1 MSVESGHCFIIQGL
15 VINRIRRTPK
25 IRIVFRL
32 YGGLVYL
39 CRIKSRP
46 YIRQTMKP
54 TAAVYLDNAATTR
67 LDPEV
72 LDAMLPLMTEQF
84 GNPSSIH
91 SHGRPVRTA
100 IEKAR
105 KTVAGLLNTSPAE
118 IFFTS
123 GGTEADNTA
132 IQSSIETY
140 GLTHAIT
147 SPLEHHAVLH
157 TLDHLAKRGVIRLS
171 LVNVDRKGHIDL
183 AHLESLLESNRNEG
197 NGRSLVSLMHG
208 NNEIGN
214 MLDLHRTGEICRA
227 YDAIFHSD
235 TVQTMGHFRH
245 DLQQLPV
252 DFIVGAA
259 HKFHGPKGVGFL
271 YVNADRAKIHPFMYG
286 GAQERNMRGGTENV
300 YGIVGLAKALEIAY
314 RDMDAHRQHITS
326 LKRRM
331 IEQLREKMPDGAGG
345 PVLFNG
351 DSADIDNSLYTV
363 LNVSLP
369 ASDIND
375 MLLFSLDIAR
385 ISASGGSACSSG
397 SNVGSHVLAALP
409 GLDAE
414 RGYVRF
420 SFGKYNTAEEVD
432 YAVDTLVGLYQK
444 ELVK

>member
-1 MSVESGHCFIIQGL
+1 M
-15 VINRIRRTPK
+15 TP
-25 IRIVFRL
+25 
-32 YGGLVYL
+32 
-39 CRIKSRP
+39 
-46 YIRQTMKP
+46 T
-54 TAAVYLDNAATTR
+54 TAIYLDNAATTQ

-72 LDAMLPLMTEQF
+72 LEAMLPLMTEQF

-91 SHGRPVRTA
+91 SHGRKVRTA

-105 KTVAGLLNTSPAE
+105 KTVASLLNTSPAE

-132 IQSSIETY
+132 IRSSIETY

-157 TLDHLAKRGVIRLS
+157 TLEHLGQQGTVRLS
-171 LVNVDRKGHIDL
+171 LVNVDEKGHIDL
-183 AHLESLLESNRNEG
+183 AHLETLLQANP
-197 NGRSLVSLMHG
+197 RSLVSLMHG

-214 MLDLHRTGEICRA
+214 LLNLNRVGELCRA
-227 YDAIFHSD
+227 YNAIFHSD

-245 DLQQLPV
+245 NLQQLPV
-252 DFIVGAA
+252 DFIVGAG

-271 YVNADRAKIHPFMYG
+271 YVNAEHVKIHPFMYG

-300 YGIVGLAKALEIAY
+300 YGIIGLAKALEIAY
-314 RDMDAHRQHITS
+314 RDMEAHQQHITT

-331 IEQLREKMPDGAGG
+331 IEQLREKMPE
-345 PVLFNG
+345 VQFNG
-351 DSADIDNSLYTV
+351 DSADVDNSLYTV

-369 ASDIND
+369 ASELND
-375 MLLFSLDIAR
+375 MLLFNLDIAR

-409 GLDAE
+409 GLDQN

-420 SFGKYNTAEEVD
+420 SFGKYNTTEEID
-432 YAVDTLVGLYQK
+432 HAVNTLVGLYQK
-444 ELVK
+444 ELVKFN

>member
-1 MSVESGHCFIIQGL
+1 MT
-15 VINRIRRTPK
+15 TPT
-25 IRIVFRL
+25 
-32 YGGLVYL
+32 
-39 CRIKSRP
+39 P
-46 YIRQTMKP
+46 
-54 TAAVYLDNAATTR
+54 VYLDNAATTR
-67 LDPEV
+67 LDPDV

-91 SHGRPVRTA
+91 SHGRMVRTA

-105 KTVAGLLNTSPAE
+105 KTVASLLNTSPAE

-132 IQSSIETY
+132 IRSSIETY
-140 GLTHAIT
+140 GITHAIT

-157 TLDHLAKRGVIRLS
+157 TLEHMAKQGTVRLS
-171 LVNVDRKGHIDL
+171 MVDVDERGHVDL
-183 AHLESLLESNRNEG
+183 AHLEQLLGSFP
-197 NGRSLVSLMHG
+197 RSFVSLMHG

-214 MLDLHRTGEICRA
+214 LLDMNRVGELCRQ

-245 DLQQLPV
+245 DLRTLPV
-252 DFIVGAA
+252 DFVVGAA

-271 YVNADRAKIHPFMYG
+271 YVNAERANIHPFVYG
-286 GAQERNMRGGTENV
+286 GSQERNRRGGTENV

-314 RDMDAHRQHITS
+314 RDMDDHRQHITG

-331 IEQLREKMPDGAGG
+331 IAQLREKMPE
-345 PVLFNG
+345 VRFNG
-351 DSADIDNSLYTV
+351 DSADVENSLYTV

-369 ASDIND
+369 ASELSD

-409 GLDAE
+409 GLDQN

-420 SFGKYNTAEEVD
+420 SFGKYNTAEEID

-444 ELVK
+444 EAKFV